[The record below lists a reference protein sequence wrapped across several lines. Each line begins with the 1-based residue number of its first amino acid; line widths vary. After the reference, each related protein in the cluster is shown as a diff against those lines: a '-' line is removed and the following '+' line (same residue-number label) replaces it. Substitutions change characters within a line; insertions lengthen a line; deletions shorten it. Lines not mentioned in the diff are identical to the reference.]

1 MSNVKDLVELI
12 CRALVDYPDGITL
25 SEREHLETIRIEVTS
40 KPVDFGKLIG
50 RQGRTAA
57 SVRLLAQVEA
67 EREGIRATVDFLD
80 TVK

>member
-12 CRALVDYPDGITL
+12 CRELTDYPDGIRV
-25 SEREHLETIRIEVTS
+25 SEREYGETIRIEVTS
-40 KPVDFGKLIG
+40 EPGNLGQLIG

-67 EREGIRATVDFLD
+67 EREGLRATVDFLD
-80 TVK
+80 TAK